1 VSRAVLRITPDRGTF
16 PCMLTGL
23 PTMVLLG
30 ERVAAGVENRLDA
43 MHVARPDAIIGV
55 LLATLLLLPEM
66 SSAIRAA
73 RANHLQRSINIV
85 LGSALATI
93 GLTIPAIVAISF
105 LAGRELVLGVS
116 GRDESMLTLV
126 FALSIV
132 SFGTG
137 RTNVLTD
144 FVQIVVFLIYLMLLI
159 IP

>member
-1 VSRAVLRITPDRGTF
+1 
-16 PCMLTGL
+16 
-23 PTMVLLG
+23 
-30 ERVAAGVENRLDA
+30 
-43 MHVARPDAIIGV
+43 
-55 LLATLLLLPEM
+55 M

-85 LGSALATI
+85 LGSALGTI